1 MEARSVA
8 SGGSMNSKNSGLAGR
23 YAGAL
28 YALAEERRALDLAV
42 DQIRALGTLI
52 DRSSDFRRLLES
64 PLFDVRQSCAAA
76 VAVLKEQGFD
86 PLIQDFVGVVAS
98 NRRLSDLRG
107 MVSAF
112 ADLVAEKR
120 GIVTAH
126 VVSANPL
133 STVQREQLR
142 ARLIEAGYGNVNI
155 EEQVDKSLLGG
166 LVVRVGARLY
176 DNSIKS
182 RLQRLQYAMKGAA

>member
-1 MEARSVA
+1 
-8 SGGSMNSKNSGLAGR
+8 MNSKNSGLAGR

-28 YALAEERRALDLAV
+28 YALAEERRALDLVV

-107 MVSAF
+107 MISAF